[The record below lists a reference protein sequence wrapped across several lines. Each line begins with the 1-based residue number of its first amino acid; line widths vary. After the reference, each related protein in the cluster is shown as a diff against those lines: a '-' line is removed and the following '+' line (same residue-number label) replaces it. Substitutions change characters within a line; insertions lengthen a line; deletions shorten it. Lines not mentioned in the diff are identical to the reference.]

1 MEKPAI
7 EGGSPIRRKFLLPF
21 KPCIGTE
28 EIKEVVDTL
37 KSGWLTTGPK
47 TKKFEEELKNYIG
60 CKNIIALSSCTAAL
74 HLALA
79 ALGIGDGEEVIT
91 TPFTFVSTVNVIL
104 HQKARPVFVDID
116 RNNYCIDADKIEK
129 AITKKTRAIMPVH
142 YAGRPCDMD
151 KISKIAK
158 KHKLAV
164 IEDAAH
170 AIGSE
175 YKNRKIGTIS
185 DFTAFSFYAAKNL
198 ATAEGGALCVKNDKL
213 AEKARILSLH
223 GMSRDAWK
231 RYSAGGS
238 WHYEVIFPGYK
249 YNMSDMQASLGIHQ
263 LRKLDGFI
271 NKKEKIAGLYNQVFE
286 RMPQI
291 IFPKPGKNIKHSWY
305 LYPIL
310 INDKLLKIDRNKF
323 IEALKAENIGTSVHF
338 IPVHLHPYYRD
349 KFNFKKGDFPNA
361 EYVFD
366 RIISLP
372 IYSAMSFNDVKDV
385 ILAIKK
391 IINYYKK

>member
-1 MEKPAI
+1 M
-7 EGGSPIRRKFLLPF
+7 RKDFLLPF
-21 KPCIGTE
+21 KPKIGKE
-28 EIKEVVDTL
+28 EIAEVVDTL

-47 TKKFEEELKNYIG
+47 TKKFEEELKKYIG

-79 ALGIGDGEEVIT
+79 TLGIKEGDEVIT

-104 HQKARPVFVDID
+104 HQGAKPVFVDIGRED
-116 RNNYCIDADKIEK
+116 YCIDADKIEK
-129 AITKKTRAIMPVH
+129 AITKKTKAIMPVH
-142 YAGRPCDMD
+142 YAGRPCQMD

-175 YKNRKIGTIS
+175 YKNRKIGTMS

-213 AEKARILSLH
+213 AKIARILSLH
-223 GMSRDAWK
+223 GMSKDAWK
-231 RYSAGGS
+231 RYSSDGS
-238 WHYEVIFPGYK
+238 WYYEVVFPGYK
-249 YNMSDMQASLGIHQ
+249 YNMTDIQASLGLHQ
-263 LRKLDGFI
+263 LKKLDGFI
-271 NKKEKIAGLYNQVFE
+271 SKKEKIAKLYEEAFKN
-286 RMPQI
+286 MPQI
-291 IFPKPGKNIKHSWY
+291 VLPKPELSIKHSWY

-310 INDKLLKIDRNKF
+310 INDKFLKINRNKF

-338 IPVHLHPYYRD
+338 IPVHMPPIIRINLILNPRTSQTPNMYLKGLFLCPY
-349 KFNFKKGDFPNA
+349 
-361 EYVFD
+361 
-366 RIISLP
+366 
-372 IYSAMSFNDVKDV
+372 
-385 ILAIKK
+385 ILQ
-391 IINYYKK
+391 